1 MDIQPQLVTLDS
13 LFEKRLFRIPQYQ
26 RAYSWQSKQRK
37 DLFDDI
43 RKSMLGGENR
53 QHFMSTIVG
62 LRREKNT
69 ILITDYQAIEIVDGQ
84 QRITTLI
91 LILKSIA
98 KALND
103 KDSEE
108 KKMSEELHNILVKE
122 DKASLLLLQTNHDF
136 SDYFANYIRHGKH
149 PSPDKAETLADRELL
164 KAMDECEKFVRE
176 QKEKG
181 QSLADLVR
189 HITNRLTFVLY
200 EIGDEKLVYTVFE
213 VLNSRGLDVSW
224 FDRLKSMLMAVI
236 FETKTDSKSELI
248 DEVHKLWASI
258 YRIVGF
264 RIGLS
269 SESLRFAAT
278 LRAKARPARPI
289 NEEGAVGQL
298 LDQSKDSPEQV
309 IETTQWIK
317 SVTEAVDQLHKDLR
331 RNSITKIAHARL
343 VAVAINLHPDLKD
356 DEKKQILRRWENVTF
371 RIFGMCRKD
380 ARTGVGDYV
389 RLSWSIIQNKLTAD
403 DIMSRLSE
411 IGKSYPI
418 EAAISDYVKEQDCY
432 YWWGD
437 ELRYFLCRYEEF
449 LAEEARQNFN
459 NEQWNRIWEKRNA
472 EDSIEH
478 ITPQSTGEDHVH
490 WLGNLLMLPPR
501 LNSTLGKKT
510 PEEKAE
516 AYNRTGL
523 LIAGQ
528 VADRIK
534 KSGGWGIEEVR
545 AREAELLE
553 WASREWAD

>member
-43 RKSMLGGENR
+43 RKSMLSGENR

-62 LRREKNT
+62 LRREKQK

-98 KALND
+98 KALSD
-103 KDSEE
+103 QDSEE
-108 KKMSEELHNILVKE
+108 KKISEKLHNILVKE

-136 SDYFANYIRHGKH
+136 SDYFANYIRCGKH
-149 PSPDKAETLADRELL
+149 PSPDKAKTLADRELL

-181 QSLADLVR
+181 QSLADLVD
-189 HITNRLTFVLY
+189 HITNCLTFVLY

-236 FETKTDSKSELI
+236 FETKTDNKNELI
-248 DEVHKLWASI
+248 DEIHKLWASI

-278 LRAKARPARPI
+278 LRSKMQPARPI
-289 NEEGAVGQL
+289 NEEGAVGLL
-298 LDQSKDSPEQV
+298 LDQSKGSLKQV

-317 SVTEAVDQLHKDLR
+317 SVTEEVDQLHKDLR

-343 VAVAINLHPDLKD
+343 VAVAVNLRTDLKD
-356 DEKKQILRRWENVTF
+356 EEKKQILRRWENVTF

-389 RLSWSIIQNKLTAD
+389 RLSWSIIQNRLTAD

-411 IGKSYPI
+411 IGKYYPI
-418 EAAISDYVKEQDCY
+418 EAAISENKERDCY
-432 YWWGD
+432 TWWGD
-437 ELRYFLCRYEEF
+437 ELRYFLYRYEEY
-449 LAEEARQNFN
+449 LAEEAGQNFN
-459 NEQWNRIWEKRNA
+459 NEQWNRIWEKRA

-478 ITPQSTGEDHVH
+478 IAPQSTGEDYVH

-501 LNSTLGKKT
+501 LNSTLGNK
-510 PEEKAE
+510 PPGEKAE
-516 AYNRTGL
+516 AYNKTGL
-523 LIAGQ
+523 LIAGR

-534 KSGGWGIEEVR
+534 KSGGWGEKEAR